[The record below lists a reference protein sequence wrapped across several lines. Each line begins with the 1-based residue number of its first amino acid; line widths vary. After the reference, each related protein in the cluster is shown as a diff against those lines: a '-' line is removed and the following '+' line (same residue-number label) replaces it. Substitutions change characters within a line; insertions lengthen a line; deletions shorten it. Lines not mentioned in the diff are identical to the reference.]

1 MKPCPVLARLPRA
14 AAAAALLATLGLT
27 ACNTIAGAGSDVSA
41 VGHGV
46 SSGATSVAN
55 HM

>member
-1 MKPCPVLARLPRA
+1 MTRLVIVRHAAATAAVLA
-14 AAAAALLATLGLT
+14 ALALA
-27 ACNTIAGAGSDVSA
+27 ACNTVAGAGSDVSA

-46 SSGATSVAN
+46 SSGANSVAN

>member
-1 MKPCPVLARLPRA
+1 MTTRRVTVRRA
-14 AAAAALLATLGLT
+14 ATAAALLASLALA
-27 ACNTIAGAGSDVSA
+27 ACNTVAGAGSDVSA
-41 VGHGV
+41 IGHGV